1 MAVFLTLGA
10 GFALPVLLLSLFPA
24 WLKFIP
30 RPGRWMKTF
39 QQLLAFPMFATA
51 AWLLWVLSQ
60 QTDAQAFG
68 GALAG
73 LVAVA
78 FAAWLYGQWRPGN
91 WRLGLLGAGLAAA
104 LALAIGPLVATDS
117 PAQSRAV
124 TRDFV
129 PWSEERVRELRA
141 AGRPVFVNFTAAW
154 CITCKVNEQL
164 ALSTDNIR
172 QLFEARSVAYLVADW
187 TRRDPAI
194 TRQLERF
201 GRSGV
206 PLYLLYS
213 PAVEQPLVLP
223 QLLTEGIVAEAIHR
237 R

>member
-10 GFALPVLLLSLFPA
+10 GFALPVLLLSLFPG
-24 WLKFIP
+24 WLKLIP
-30 RPGRWMKTF
+30 GPGRWMNTF

-60 QTDAQAFG
+60 QTDARDFG

-73 LVAVA
+73 LIAVA

-104 LALAIGPLVATDS
+104 LALAQLPATDS
-117 PAQSRAV
+117 PALSRTAF
-124 TRDFV
+124 RDSL
-129 PWSEERVRELRA
+129 PWSEERVRELRE

-164 ALSTDNIR
+164 ALSTDKIQ
-172 QLFEARSVAYLVADW
+172 QLFETRSVAYLVADW

-194 TRQLERF
+194 TRQLERY
-201 GRSGV
+201 GRGGV

-213 PAVEQPLVLP
+213 PAAEQPLVLP
-223 QLLTEGIVAEAIHR
+223 QLLTEGIVADALLTR
-237 R
+237 

>member
-1 MAVFLTLGA
+1 
-10 GFALPVLLLSLFPA
+10 LLLSLFPA

-30 RPGRWMKTF
+30 RPGHWMKTF
-39 QQLLAFPMFATA
+39 QQVLAFPMFATA

-60 QTDAQAFG
+60 QTDARTYA

-91 WRLGLLGAGLAAA
+91 WRLGLLSAGLAAA
-104 LALAIGPLVATDS
+104 LALAIGPMLAPNAPVH
-117 PAQSRAV
+117 SRAAL
-124 TRDFV
+124 RDDR
-129 PWSEERVRELRA
+129 PWSEELVQELNA
-141 AGRPVFVNFTAAW
+141 AGQPVFVNFTAAW

-164 ALSTDNIR
+164 ALSTDNTR
-172 QLFEARSVAYLVADW
+172 QLFESHSVAYLVADW

-194 TRQLERF
+194 TQQLERH

-213 PAVEQPLVLP
+213 PTAEQPLVLP
-223 QLLTEGIVAEAIHR
+223 QLLTEGIVEEAIHAL
-237 R
+237 